1 MSKNLKAPE
10 SCHYSL
16 NVVENGKIKASG
28 SGRYSRKFTKAALYA
43 ACEEK
48 NPDSACIRVPR
59 SLDGRMQ
66 ILNRKGKRYADGG
79 LIVP

>member
-1 MSKNLKAPE
+1 MAFKWQNI
-10 SCHYSL
+10 
-16 NVVENGKIKASG
+16 KIKGSG
-28 SGRYSRKFTKAALYA
+28 SAMNSVESSLKAALYA

-66 ILNRKGKRYADGG
+66 ILNRKGKGYADGES
-79 LIVP
+79 IVP